1 MKKNSQRI
9 LQKYKKPLSEYY
21 EQLYANKFDNTEEM
35 DNFLE
40 TYSLPKL
47 DQEEID
53 QLKRLITGSEIEHV
67 VKIFPA
73 NKSPEPGDFT
83 DKSHQA
89 YKDELVLILLK
100 LFQKG

>member
-1 MKKNSQRI
+1 MS
-9 LQKYKKPLSEYY
+9 
-21 EQLYANKFDNTEEM
+21 
-35 DNFLE
+35 FLE

-53 QLKRLITGSEIEHV
+53 QLKRLITGSEIEQV

-73 NKSPEPGDFT
+73 NKSPEPGGFT